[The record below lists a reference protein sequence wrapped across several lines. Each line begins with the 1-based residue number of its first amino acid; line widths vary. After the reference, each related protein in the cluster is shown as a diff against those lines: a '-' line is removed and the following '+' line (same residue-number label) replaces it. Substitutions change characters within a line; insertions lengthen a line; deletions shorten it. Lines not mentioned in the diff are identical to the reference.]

1 MVYYTIMAK
10 QSGRWLKTLK
20 SWFLPAAA
28 LAAAGLFLSACMA
41 PATVGDTGVPGGA
54 VPGGRAVVE
63 SGLLQFTAPA
73 EGDLIAEIE
82 TDVGT
87 IRAVLY
93 GQLSPLAVENFTVL
107 AGEGYYDG
115 SLFHRVGE
123 GFVVQ
128 GGAALLPEGAGEGA
142 VLGDADRSIWGHPFN
157 TEYTGLLHH
166 YAGALCMAANGGVDT
181 HESQFYIVAAT
192 PDAMD
197 EAALAQ
203 LREAGYAE
211 DVVEAYRQA
220 GGLPYLDNTDTVF
233 GQVIEGMEVVD
244 AIAASQAGE
253 DGRPVRDI
261 AIKSVRITGYVPD
274 EAVSTNG
281 GG

>member
-1 MVYYTIMAK
+1 MVYYIIMEK
-10 QSGRWLKTLK
+10 RSGRWMQTLK
-20 SWFLPAAA
+20 KRLLPAAVTM
-28 LAAAGLFLSACMA
+28 AAGLFLSACMA
-41 PATVGDTGVPGGA
+41 PATVGDTGVQGGA
-54 VPGGRAVVE
+54 PPVERAAVE
-63 SGLLQFTAPA
+63 SGVLQFAAPA
-73 EGDLIAEIE
+73 AGDTVAEIE
-82 TDVGT
+82 TSAGT

-93 GQLSPLAVENFTVL
+93 GQLSPLAVENFTAL
-107 AGEGYYDG
+107 AGEEYYDG
-115 SLFHRVGE
+115 SLFHRVSE

-128 GGAALLPEGAGEGA
+128 GGAAPLPADAGEDA
-142 VLGDADRSIWGHPFN
+142 VLGDADRSIWDRPFG

-192 PDAMD
+192 PEAMD

-233 GQVIEGMEVVD
+233 GQVIEGMAVVD

-253 DGRPVRDI
+253 DGRPVHDI
-261 AIKSVRITGYVPD
+261 VIKSIRIGEYVPQ
-274 EAVSTNG
+274 AG
-281 GG
+281 